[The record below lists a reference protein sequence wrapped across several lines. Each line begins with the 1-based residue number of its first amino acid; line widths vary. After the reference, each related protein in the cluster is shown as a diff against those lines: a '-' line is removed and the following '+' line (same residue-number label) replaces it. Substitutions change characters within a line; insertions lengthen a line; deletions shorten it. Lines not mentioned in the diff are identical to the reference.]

1 MNTRILPVGTA
12 SLRDVA
18 RPVGDVTDPAVRE
31 AAGALRAALRAFRDE
46 HGFGRAVAAPQ
57 IGVGQR
63 MIALALDGWPDV
75 IVNPEIVWHSD
86 ARMTLWDDCM
96 CFPDLFV
103 RVERHASVSVQYT
116 TLDGELHRRDA
127 LSPDV
132 SELMQHEIDHLDG
145 KLSFDRAAGPNAV
158 VHRSVFD
165 ADRASFVAQVDY
177 APHAPDVKRS
187 APESIQSAE
196 ASAYP
201 PGAAYM
207 NGRFVPIA
215 DARVSVLD
223 WGFLH
228 SDVTY
233 DTVHVWNG
241 RFFRLDRHIARFR
254 RSLARL
260 RLDVPLGD
268 DALRDILVECVR
280 RSGLRNAYVEMLCTR
295 GVSPTFSRDPRD
307 AVNQFIAFAVPYG
320 SVANERQLREGL
332 HLHLVDDVRR
342 IPPESV
348 DPQIKNY
355 HWLDLVAGLL
365 KGYDAGAESVVLK
378 CTDGSIA
385 EGPGF
390 NVFIVRDGRLRTPER
405 GVLHGIT
412 RQTVFE
418 LAASMG
424 IDAQAGRVDDAQ
436 LREADEVF
444 ITSTAG
450 GIMPV
455 TRLNGAP
462 IGDGRPG
469 PMTRRLFDAY
479 WAKHEDPAWSLAVD
493 YAANCA
499 ANSAAHSAA
508 G

>member
-31 AAGALRAALRAFRDE
+31 AACALRAALRAFRDE

-63 MIALALDGWPDV
+63 MIALAMDGWPDV

-390 NVFIVRDGRLRTPER
+390 NVFIARDGRLRTPER

-499 ANSAAHSAA
+499 AHSAA

>member
-499 ANSAAHSAA
+499 ANSAA

>member
-1 MNTRILPVGTA
+1 MGTA

-116 TLDGELHRRDA
+116 TLDGELHLRDA

-436 LREADEVF
+436 LRESDEVF

-499 ANSAAHSAA
+499 ANSAA

>member
-177 APHAPDVKRS
+177 APHAPDEKRS
-187 APESIQSAE
+187 APESIQSGE

-462 IGDGRPG
+462 IGDGQPG

-499 ANSAAHSAA
+499 AHSAA

>member
-57 IGVGQR
+57 IGAGQR

-187 APESIQSAE
+187 APESIQSGE

-260 RLDVPLGD
+260 RLDVPLSD

-499 ANSAAHSAA
+499 ANSAA

>member
-31 AAGALRAALRAFRDE
+31 AACALRAALRAFRDE

-75 IVNPEIVWHSD
+75 IVNPEIVWRSD

-479 WAKHEDPAWSLAVD
+479 WAKHEDPAWSLVVD

-499 ANSAAHSAA
+499 AHSAA

>member
-1 MNTRILPVGTA
+1 M
-12 SLRDVA
+12 
-18 RPVGDVTDPAVRE
+18 
-31 AAGALRAALRAFRDE
+31 
-46 HGFGRAVAAPQ
+46 
-57 IGVGQR
+57 
-63 MIALALDGWPDV
+63 
-75 IVNPEIVWHSD
+75 
-86 ARMTLWDDCM
+86 
-96 CFPDLFV
+96 
-103 RVERHASVSVQYT
+103 
-116 TLDGELHRRDA
+116 
-127 LSPDV
+127 
-132 SELMQHEIDHLDG
+132 
-145 KLSFDRAAGPNAV
+145 
-158 VHRSVFD
+158 
-165 ADRASFVAQVDY
+165 
-177 APHAPDVKRS
+177 KRS
-187 APESIQSAE
+187 APESIQSGE

-260 RLDVPLGD
+260 RLDVPLSD

-462 IGDGRPG
+462 IGDGWPG
-469 PMTRRLFDAY
+469 PMTRRLFDVY

-499 ANSAAHSAA
+499 AHSAA

>member
-187 APESIQSAE
+187 APESIQSGE

-260 RLDVPLGD
+260 RLDVPLSD

-455 TRLNGAP
+455 TRLNGAS

-499 ANSAAHSAA
+499 AHSAAHSAA

>member
-187 APESIQSAE
+187 APESIRSGE

-479 WAKHEDPAWSLAVD
+479 WARHEDPAWSLAVD

-499 ANSAAHSAA
+499 AHSAA

>member
-1 MNTRILPVGTA
+1 MNTQILAVGTA

-18 RPVGDVTDPAVRE
+18 QPVVDVADPAVRD
-31 AAGALRAALRAFRDE
+31 AAHALGAALRAFRDA
-46 HGFGRAVAAPQ
+46 HGFGRAIAAPQ
-57 IGVGQR
+57 IGIGRR
-63 MIALALDGWPDV
+63 MVALALDGWPDV
-75 IVNPEIVWHSD
+75 IVNPEIVWRSD

-103 RVERHASVSVQYT
+103 RVERHASVSVRYA
-116 TLDGELHRRDA
+116 TLDGASHLREA

-132 SELMQHEIDHLDG
+132 SELLQHEIDHLDG

-158 VHRSVFD
+158 VHRSVFE
-165 ADRASFVAQVDY
+165 ADRASFAAQVDY
-177 APHAPDVKRS
+177 APNIPGEQGRAAYGIPCVGAP
-187 APESIQSAE
+187 AL
-196 ASAYP
+196 P

-207 NGRFVPIA
+207 NGRFVPID

-241 RFFRLDRHIARFR
+241 RFFRLDLHIARFR

-260 RLDVPLGD
+260 RLNVPLSD

-280 RSGLRNAYVEMLCTR
+280 RAGLRNAYVEMLCTR

-320 SVANERQLREGL
+320 SVANARQLREGL

-390 NVFIVRDGRLRTPER
+390 NIFVVRDGRLSTPER

-412 RQTVFE
+412 RQTVFD
-418 LAASMG
+418 LAGSMG
-424 IDAQAGRVDDAQ
+424 IDARAARVDDTQ
-436 LREADEVF
+436 LRDADEVF

-455 TRLNGAP
+455 TRLDGVT
-462 IGDGRPG
+462 IGDGQPG
-469 PMTRRLFDAY
+469 PVTRRLFDAY
-479 WAKHEDPAWSLAVD
+479 WAKHEDPAWTLAVD
-493 YAANCA
+493 YT
-499 ANSAAHSAA
+499 
-508 G
+508 

>member
-145 KLSFDRAAGPNAV
+145 KLSFDRAAGANAV

-177 APHAPDVKRS
+177 APHAPDEKRS

-241 RFFRLDRHIARFR
+241 RFFCLDRHIARFR

-499 ANSAAHSAA
+499 ANSAA

>member
-499 ANSAAHSAA
+499 AHSAA

>member
-63 MIALALDGWPDV
+63 MIALAMDGWPDV

-187 APESIQSAE
+187 APESIRSGE

-455 TRLNGAP
+455 TRLSGAP

-499 ANSAAHSAA
+499 AHSAA

>member
-31 AAGALRAALRAFRDE
+31 AACALRAALRAFRDE

-63 MIALALDGWPDV
+63 MIALAMDGWPDV

-260 RLDVPLGD
+260 RLDVPLSD

-493 YAANCA
+493 YAAN
-499 ANSAAHSAA
+499 SAA

>member
-1 MNTRILPVGTA
+1 MP
-12 SLRDVA
+12 
-18 RPVGDVTDPAVRE
+18 
-31 AAGALRAALRAFRDE
+31 
-46 HGFGRAVAAPQ
+46 
-57 IGVGQR
+57 
-63 MIALALDGWPDV
+63 
-75 IVNPEIVWHSD
+75 
-86 ARMTLWDDCM
+86 
-96 CFPDLFV
+96 
-103 RVERHASVSVQYT
+103 
-116 TLDGELHRRDA
+116 
-127 LSPDV
+127 LS
-132 SELMQHEIDHLDG
+132 
-145 KLSFDRAAGPNAV
+145 
-158 VHRSVFD
+158 
-165 ADRASFVAQVDY
+165 
-177 APHAPDVKRS
+177 
-187 APESIQSAE
+187 
-196 ASAYP
+196 
-201 PGAAYM
+201 
-207 NGRFVPIA
+207 
-215 DARVSVLD
+215 
-223 WGFLH
+223 
-228 SDVTY
+228 
-233 DTVHVWNG
+233 
-241 RFFRLDRHIARFR
+241 
-254 RSLARL
+254 
-260 RLDVPLGD
+260 D

-332 HLHLVDDVRR
+332 HLHLIDDVRR

-365 KGYDAGAESVVLK
+365 KGYDAGAESVLLR

-390 NVFIVRDGRLRTPER
+390 NVFVVHDGRLQTPDR

-412 RQTVFE
+412 RQSVFE

-424 IDAQAGRVDDAQ
+424 IDAQAARIDDAQ
-436 LREADEVF
+436 LRDADEVF

-455 TRLNGAP
+455 TRLNGVA

-469 PMTRRLFDAY
+469 PVTRRLFDAY

-493 YAANCA
+493 YAT
-499 ANSAAHSAA
+499 

>member
-31 AAGALRAALRAFRDE
+31 AASALRAALRAFRDE

-75 IVNPEIVWHSD
+75 IVNPEIVWRSD

-103 RVERHASVSVQYT
+103 RVERHASVSVQYM

-196 ASAYP
+196 APAYP

-493 YAANCA
+493 YAANY
-499 ANSAAHSAA
+499 AA

>member
-1 MNTRILPVGTA
+1 M
-12 SLRDVA
+12 
-18 RPVGDVTDPAVRE
+18 
-31 AAGALRAALRAFRDE
+31 
-46 HGFGRAVAAPQ
+46 
-57 IGVGQR
+57 
-63 MIALALDGWPDV
+63 
-75 IVNPEIVWHSD
+75 
-86 ARMTLWDDCM
+86 
-96 CFPDLFV
+96 
-103 RVERHASVSVQYT
+103 
-116 TLDGELHRRDA
+116 
-127 LSPDV
+127 
-132 SELMQHEIDHLDG
+132 
-145 KLSFDRAAGPNAV
+145 
-158 VHRSVFD
+158 
-165 ADRASFVAQVDY
+165 
-177 APHAPDVKRS
+177 KRS
-187 APESIQSAE
+187 APESIRSAE

-462 IGDGRPG
+462 IGDGQPG

-499 ANSAAHSAA
+499 ANSAA